1 MSVRI
6 IASYPSTHPFRALG
20 RAVASTI
27 GILLIAVAV
36 VAASLP
42 LLLVFALLYTG
53 GDASMDAESV
63 RTVSIAAG
71 IAVVGMWV
79 GLLLLRG
86 RRRLGLF
93 LRRFGY
99 GDATRTISGVV
110 AGRAGRSWR
119 MVTLDDAQV
128 APIGT
133 ARRHRRVSLTVTL
146 VGVAV
151 VVAALYWVFGGG
163 LMGYAESLNQ
173 DVEST
178 SSDALGQVF
187 AEIIGFIIVFV
198 LVGTVVLIGSMIV
211 LAVAIVAGAA
221 NRAARRAQRQAS
233 VVIDADRDVAPTA
246 TLIAKRNRRILGSR
260 LVVARVA
267 GPQWRATVRALAGV
281 ADAVVI
287 DLSQP
292 TENVVWEVEVMR
304 AFVKD
309 RWVLVCHRDRLD
321 SLTNPS
327 LAPAGSPYYRLA
339 GLLDGQEILTYGGG
353 RAEERRFARSLRNKL
368 NAVALATPR

>member
-1 MSVRI
+1 MS
-6 IASYPSTHPFRALG
+6 
-20 RAVASTI
+20 
-27 GILLIAVAV
+27 
-36 VAASLP
+36 
-42 LLLVFALLYTG
+42 
-53 GDASMDAESV
+53 
-63 RTVSIAAG
+63 
-71 IAVVGMWV
+71 
-79 GLLLLRG
+79 
-86 RRRLGLF
+86 
-93 LRRFGY
+93 
-99 GDATRTISGVV
+99 
-110 AGRAGRSWR
+110 
-119 MVTLDDAQV
+119 
-128 APIGT
+128 
-133 ARRHRRVSLTVTL
+133 
-146 VGVAV
+146 
-151 VVAALYWVFGGG
+151 
-163 LMGYAESLNQ
+163 
-173 DVEST
+173 
-178 SSDALGQVF
+178 
-187 AEIIGFIIVFV
+187 FV

-327 LAPAGSPYYRLA
+327 LAPAGSPHHRLA